1 MKFNNLAD
9 MIARINVAKR
19 RRLWYVDV
27 RFTEECAKIATKLL
41 LDGYLRNF
49 EILDQ
54 KKMRIHFY
62 YHYNT
67 NGIRELRLISSPGFK
82 RFLSIRDLKSKYF
95 TFTNVYLWTQAGLLD
110 LKEAIAHNKGGY
122 AILSVN

>member
-19 RRLWYVDV
+19 RRLWHVNV
-27 RFTEECAKIATKLL
+27 RYTEECAKIATKLL

-49 EILDQ
+49 EILDN
-54 KKMRIHFY
+54 KTMRIHFY

-67 NGIRELRLISSPGFK
+67 NGLRELRLISSPGFK
-82 RFLSIRDLKSKYF
+82 RYFKIRDLKSKYF
-95 TFTNVYLWTQAGLLD
+95 TFANVYLWTNAGLLD
-110 LKEAIAHNKGGY
+110 LKEAIAKNQGGY

>member
-19 RRLWYVDV
+19 RRLWHVTV
-27 RFTEECAKIATKLL
+27 RYTDECAKIATKLL
-41 LDGYLRNF
+41 LDGYLRNL
-49 EILDQ
+49 EILDK

-67 NGIRELRLISSPGFK
+67 NGIREIRLISSPGFK
-82 RFLSIRDLKSKYF
+82 RYFSIRDLKSKYF
-95 TFTNVYLWTQAGLLD
+95 TFSNVYLWTPVGLLD
-110 LKEAIAHNKGGY
+110 IKEAIAKNKGGY